1 MRAPWALVCVTG
13 KTAKGQVGK
22 GRVQALMGVSLSL
35 HIQVEC
41 GRRALT
47 GIWFMGNVSGP

>member
-1 MRAPWALVCVTG
+1 MRAPWALVCMTG
-13 KTAKGQVGK
+13 KTAKGQVGRK
-22 GRVQALMGVSLSL
+22 SPGFDGVLLSL